1 MVLPGVADV
10 MANAFLCVSILIK
23 LLFPTLLL
31 PISAYSGKF
40 TSGHISARL
49 LLVIKSAVLICI
61 ILSVM
66 L

>member
-40 TSGHISARL
+40 TSGHIS
-49 LLVIKSAVLICI
+49 SAAAGYKIGCLD
-61 ILSVM
+61 LHYS
-66 L
+66 